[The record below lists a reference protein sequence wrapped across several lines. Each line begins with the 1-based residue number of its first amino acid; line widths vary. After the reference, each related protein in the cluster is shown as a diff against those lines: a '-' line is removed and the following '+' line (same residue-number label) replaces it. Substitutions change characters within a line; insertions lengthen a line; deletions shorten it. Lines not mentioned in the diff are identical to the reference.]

1 MRNILP
7 EPIVDPVNEARRYVE
22 NARTTLSEK
31 GRFDPETGCYGDSK
45 YVKAAGHYL
54 WSAVLLIL
62 DAIFEVKIKV
72 QPHPDIK
79 DYKAAIVKRDRKLLT
94 MVNAAYETTH
104 ITMGYDGNLSK
115 DVCMGGI
122 RLAND
127 IINRCNTMLKPI
139 HP

>member
-1 MRNILP
+1 MKDPVI
-7 EPIVDPVNEARRYVE
+7 EIVVDPVNEARRYVE
-22 NARTTLSEK
+22 NAKTTLSEK

-62 DAIFEVKIKV
+62 DAIFEVKNKV

>member
-1 MRNILP
+1 MKDPMIEIAR
-7 EPIVDPVNEARRYVE
+7 DPVSEARRYVE
-22 NARTTLSEK
+22 NARTTLSEN

-62 DAIFEVKIKV
+62 DAVFKVKNGG
-72 QPHPDIK
+72 QRHPDIK
-79 DYKAAIVKRDRKLLT
+79 NYLAEVVKRDKKLLT
-94 MVNAAYETTH
+94 MVSAEYNTAH

-115 DVCMGGI
+115 EVCMSGI

-127 IINRCNTMLKPI
+127 IIDRCAVMLP
-139 HP
+139 

>member
-62 DAIFEVKIKV
+62 DAIFEVKNKV

>member
-62 DAIFEVKIKV
+62 DAVFKVKN
-72 QPHPDIK
+72 QRQLHPDIK
-79 DYKAAIVKRDRKLLT
+79 NYYAEIVKRDKKLLT
-94 MVNAAYETTH
+94 MVSAEYNTAH

-115 DVCMGGI
+115 AACMDGI
-122 RLAND
+122 RLANE
-127 IINRCNTMLKPI
+127 IIDRCAAMLP
-139 HP
+139 

>member
-1 MRNILP
+1 MS
-7 EPIVDPVNEARRYVE
+7 EPVVDPVNEARRYVE

-62 DAIFEVKIKV
+62 DAIFEVKNKV

-127 IINRCNTMLKPI
+127 IINRCDAMLKPI

>member
-1 MRNILP
+1 MKDPVI
-7 EPIVDPVNEARRYVE
+7 EIVVDPVNEARRYVE
-22 NARTTLSEK
+22 NAKTILSEK
-31 GRFDPETGCYGDSK
+31 GRFDAEIGCYGDSK

-62 DAIFEVKIKV
+62 DAVFEVKS
-72 QPHPDIK
+72 QGQLHPDIK
-79 DYKAAIVKRDRKLLT
+79 NYYTEIAKRDKKLLT
-94 MVNAAYETTH
+94 MVSAEYNTAH

-115 DVCMGGI
+115 ATCMDGI

-127 IINRCNTMLKPI
+127 IINRCDTMLKLI